1 MRKRIGRLS
10 TLFVS
15 LALLAVGF
23 QAYASDELKLNG
35 SASSATQIKELKL
48 PVSESARKGRLQVKA
63 NVKSGTI
70 RWTLRDPDGAERLVI
85 NGSGGRV
92 SGDTG
97 EMTTARGT
105 WTLVMELKNATLDY
119 EIDWATQ

>member
-1 MRKRIGRLS
+1 MRKHLYKLS
-10 TLFVS
+10 SLFVS
-15 LALLAVGF
+15 LAFLTIVF
-23 QAYASDELKLNG
+23 QAYASQDLKLNG
-35 SASSATQIKELKL
+35 RTSSATQTKEIKL
-48 PVSESARKGRLQVKA
+48 PVSESAKKGRLQVRA

-70 RWTLRDPDGAERLVI
+70 KWTLRDPDGTERLIV

-97 EMTTARGT
+97 DITPAHGT

-119 EIDWATQ
+119 EIDWVAQ